1 MPDLDGL
8 RVVVTGGAGFIGS
21 EVTRQ
26 LHNRNADVTV
36 FDNFSSGKVEYLRDC
51 RDSITIVKG
60 DVYDKE
66 AVSRMLKDQEV
77 VIHLAALPFIPDCYY
92 HPEEFFKVNTEGSV
106 ITLQESIRTE
116 TVKKFIH
123 ISSSEVYGTARYV
136 PMNEEHPTFPHSTYA
151 VSKLAADRAVF
162 TMCKEHNFPAVVIR
176 PFNSYGPNITQP
188 YIVPEILLQLSMQN
202 DRISLGNVESSRDFT
217 YVTDTARGIILAL
230 IQKNAVGE
238 TINIGSGREVK
249 IKDLVF
255 LVAELLGKQVS
266 IEVDSTRFRPCD
278 VERLICDNTKAQKIL
293 GWQPKI
299 PLEEGLKLTYEWM
312 KKNHVGFK
320 VPFKG
325 WRAYYNDRR
334 TKYV

>member
-1 MPDLDGL
+1 
-8 RVVVTGGAGFIGS
+8 
-21 EVTRQ
+21 
-26 LHNRNADVTV
+26 
-36 FDNFSSGKVEYLRDC
+36 
-51 RDSITIVKG
+51 
-60 DVYDKE
+60 
-66 AVSRMLKDQEV
+66 
-77 VIHLAALPFIPDCYY
+77 
-92 HPEEFFKVNTEGSV
+92 
-106 ITLQESIRTE
+106 
-116 TVKKFIH
+116 
-123 ISSSEVYGTARYV
+123 
-136 PMNEEHPTFPHSTYA
+136 
-151 VSKLAADRAVF
+151 
-162 TMCKEHNFPAVVIR
+162 MCKEHNFPAVVIR